1 MAFQILVNI
10 IIAVIWMFLQNS
22 FTFTNFVI
30 GYMIGIFILFILR
43 RFLVFEF
50 YMNRVL
56 ALVKLIILFII
67 ELIKAN
73 IDVVK
78 IVLSPKL
85 NNQPG
90 IVAVET
96 RLESNVE
103 ITVLAALI
111 SLTPGTISMDFSA
124 DGKTIYIHS
133 LNVPDKEEM
142 IEQIQNSFERAIM
155 EVTK

>member
-67 ELIKAN
+67 DLIKAN
-73 IDVVK
+73 IDVFT
-78 IVLSPKL
+78 IILSPKL
-85 NNQPG
+85 NNQAVN
-90 IVAVET
+90 VAVET
-96 RLESNVE
+96 TLESNVE
-103 ITVLAALI
+103 ITVQAAII
-111 SLTPGTISMDFSA
+111 SLTPGTISMNISVY
-124 DGKTIYIHS
+124 GKTI
-133 LNVPDKEEM
+133 
-142 IEQIQNSFERAIM
+142 
-155 EVTK
+155 